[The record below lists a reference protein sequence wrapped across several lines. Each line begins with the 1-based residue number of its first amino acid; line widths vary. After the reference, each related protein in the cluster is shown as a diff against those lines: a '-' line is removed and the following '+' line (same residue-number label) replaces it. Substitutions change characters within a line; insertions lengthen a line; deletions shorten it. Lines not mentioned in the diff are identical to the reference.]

1 MSEGEIY
8 MLKYE
13 EIALE
18 IQHKI
23 NNGEYLPNDQLP
35 LEKEMC
41 VQYSVSR
48 ITIKK
53 AMDKLVMSGSVVKRR
68 GSGTFVKDVD
78 YNEVSDVSASSQF
91 TGFSGT
97 FKDKKIVSKVI
108 EFQIINPT
116 EEIANKLKMDID
128 EFVYYICRVRYADND
143 PYVMEYTYM
152 PIDIIPGIKK
162 EILKNSIYKYIEET
176 LKLKIKSAHR
186 TVRAISPNDLEQEC
200 LEVGKNF
207 PILEVEQIAFLDN
220 GQPYEYSK
228 SHHRSDRF
236 EFKSISVR

>member
-1 MSEGEIY
+1 

-13 EIALE
+13 EIALD

-41 VQYSVSR
+41 VQYGVSR

-78 YNEVSDVSASSQF
+78 YNEISDVSTSSQF

-97 FKDKKIVSKVI
+97 FTNKEVFSKII
-108 EFQIINPT
+108 EFQVVNPT
-116 EEIANKLKMDID
+116 EEIANKLKMEKD
-128 EFVYYICRVRYADND
+128 EFVYYICRARYADGL
-143 PYVMEYTYM
+143 PYVVEYTYM
-152 PIDIIPGIKK
+152 PIDVIPGLKRDIVK
-162 EILKNSIYKYIEET
+162 ESIYKYIEEN

-186 TVRAISPNDLEQEC
+186 TVRAILPSKLEQEY
-200 LEVGKNF
+200 LEVKDNF

-220 GQPYEYSK
+220 GQPFEYSK

>member
-1 MSEGEIY
+1 

-13 EIALE
+13 EIALD

-41 VQYSVSR
+41 EQYSVSR

-78 YNEVSDVSASSQF
+78 YNDVSDVSTSSQF

-97 FKDKKIVSKVI
+97 FKNKEVFSKII
-108 EFQIINPT
+108 EFQVINPT
-116 EEIANKLKMDID
+116 EEIANKLKMEKD
-128 EFVYYICRVRYADND
+128 EFVYYICRARYADTL
-143 PYVMEYTYM
+143 PYVVEYTYM
-152 PIDIIPGIKK
+152 PIDVIPGLKK
-162 EILKNSIYKYIEET
+162 DVIKNSIYEYIEDN
-176 LKLKIKSAHR
+176 LRLKIKSAHR
-186 TVRAISPNDLEQEC
+186 TVRAILPSKLEEEY
-200 LEVGKNF
+200 LEIKENF
-207 PILEVEQIAFLDN
+207 PVLEVEQIAFLDN

>member
-1 MSEGEIY
+1 

-13 EIALE
+13 EIALD

-23 NNGEYLPNDQLP
+23 NSGEYLPNDQLP

-41 VQYSVSR
+41 VQYGVSR

-91 TGFSGT
+91 TGFSGN
-97 FKDKKIVSKVI
+97 FKNKEIVSKII
-108 EFQIINPT
+108 EFQVINPT
-116 EEIANKLKMDID
+116 EEIANKLKMETD

-143 PYVMEYTYM
+143 PYVIEYTYM
-152 PIDIIPGIKK
+152 PIDIIPGLKK
-162 EILKNSIYKYIEET
+162 DVLRNSIYKYIEET

-186 TVRAISPNDLEQEC
+186 TVRALLPNELEQEN
-200 LEVGKNF
+200 LEIAENF

>member
-1 MSEGEIY
+1 

-13 EIALE
+13 EIALD

-41 VQYSVSR
+41 IQYGVSR

-78 YNEVSDVSASSQF
+78 YNEISDVSASSQF
-91 TGFSGT
+91 TGFSVT
-97 FKDKKIVSKVI
+97 FKDKDIFSKII
-108 EFQIINPT
+108 EFQVVNPT
-116 EEIANKLKMDID
+116 EEIANKLKMEKD
-128 EFVYYICRVRYADND
+128 EFVYYICRARYAENL
-143 PYVMEYTYM
+143 PYVVEYTYM
-152 PIDIIPGIKK
+152 PIDIIPGLKK
-162 EILKNSIYKYIEET
+162 DIVKNSIYNYIEET

-186 TVRAISPNDLEQEC
+186 TVRAILPSKLEQEY
-200 LEVGKNF
+200 LEINDSF

-220 GQPYEYSK
+220 GQPFEYSK